1 MYGKYLL
8 FVWRTS
14 GYVLEEREGEI
25 PSVGSAI
32 EVADGRQTVSK
43 IGPSPLPGDSRPCLY
58 LEA

>member
-1 MYGKYLL
+1 MYGSYLL

-32 EVADGRQTVSK
+32 ELTEGRQTVSK